1 MLFPFLFSLRKWL
14 MNQVILQ
21 DWLHSRNRRRRM
33 VVIWFL
39 CLIMHWRRRMEVVLR
54 RSMFLQNIC
63 GISFYLIKS
72 LQRHWHSVWKSRTKS
87 LIFNC
92 KHRNLMKL
100 PKSTIFAQSFNSSEI
115 FLVVFKHC
123 DLRYAIYCL
132 KIVFYQ
138 NLRNLRSVEF
148 EFSRQKQYCSQIRP
162 YRLFFKHYEIGLTGW
177 WL

>member
-72 LQRHWHSVWKSRTKS
+72 LQRHWYSVWKSRQKC

-92 KHRNLMKL
+92 KQRNLIKL
-100 PKSTIFAQSFNSSEI
+100 PKSPIFAQTFKWDISASFQTLWSKVCNILSKNSILSKSKEFAQCWIWI
-115 FLVVFKHC
+115 FAPKAPL
-123 DLRYAIYCL
+123 
-132 KIVFYQ
+132 
-138 NLRNLRSVEF
+138 
-148 EFSRQKQYCSQIRP
+148 
-162 YRLFFKHYEIGLTGW
+162 
-177 WL
+177 